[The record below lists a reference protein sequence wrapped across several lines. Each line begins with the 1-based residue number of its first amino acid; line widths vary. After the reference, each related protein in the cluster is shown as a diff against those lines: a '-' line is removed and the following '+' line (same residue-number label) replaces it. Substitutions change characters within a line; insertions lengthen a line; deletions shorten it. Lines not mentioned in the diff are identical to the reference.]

1 MSQHFRRLQQHQ
13 KPLQEASTTS
23 KTSLQKSR
31 KTEHLENGGFDAL
44 GRFAFSR
51 LCVE

>member
-1 MSQHFRRLQQHQ
+1 VNIQ
-13 KPLQEASTTS
+13 KL
-23 KTSLQKSR
+23 SLTCLNTAGGFNNIKNITAKIT
-31 KTEHLENGGFDAL
+31 KTEHVENGGFDAL